1 MSCEELCGHDIHCL
15 KSFAAETGC
24 FKAHRIHGDA
34 CEDFDRPENR
44 GLELTGAER
53 FFTESSI
60 RRGR

>member
-24 FKAHRIHGDA
+24 FNAHRIHGDA

-53 FFTESSI
+53 FL
-60 RRGR
+60 R